1 MKDEVK
7 IILDIC
13 DKILLKNVDHH
24 LRLNLEPNSTQFK
37 TLKNE
42 IISSEL
48 TKLLVKEDLGGAGM
62 TLTDIIPIIQL
73 SAQYGTPIP
82 FIETIISNFLLSE
95 LNIKAENDFITLT
108 NKTENILIKK
118 NKISGNFKSIPYL
131 HLAEKILV
139 ETEFKNQKYIILF
152 KKGGKLT
159 LQKNFLSEPK
169 FDLDAS
175 ELEIISMMEKPEP
188 IDVQNLLIN
197 VRSIQS
203 FGAME
208 KILKLCIEYCSQRK
222 QFGRTLSKFQ
232 MIQNHISEIALEVAA
247 SGASLSTLKNNNK
260 NFYNLKSTAIPK
272 IRTGI
277 ASGKVIALSHQVH
290 GAMGFTKEY
299 ELSYFTKAL
308 NSWRN
313 EFGNEIYWQNI
324 LGKLFLNQNKNF
336 WEFLNN

>member
-139 ETEFKNQKYIILF
+139 ETEIKNQKYIILF

-260 NFYNLKSTAIPK
+260 NFYSLKSTAIPK

>member
-1 MKDEVK
+1 M
-7 IILDIC
+7 LF
-13 DKILLKNVDHH
+13 
-24 LRLNLEPNSTQFK
+24 RS
-37 TLKNE
+37 
-42 IISSEL
+42 
-48 TKLLVKEDLGGAGM
+48 
-62 TLTDIIPIIQL
+62 
-73 SAQYGTPIP
+73 
-82 FIETIISNFLLSE
+82 
-95 LNIKAENDFITLT
+95 DFITLT

-131 HLAEKILV
+131 NLAEKILV
-139 ETEFKNQKYIILF
+139 ETEIKNQKYIILF

-175 ELEIISMMEKPEP
+175 ELEIISMIEKPEP

>member
-1 MKDEVK
+1 
-7 IILDIC
+7 
-13 DKILLKNVDHH
+13 
-24 LRLNLEPNSTQFK
+24 
-37 TLKNE
+37 
-42 IISSEL
+42 
-48 TKLLVKEDLGGAGM
+48 M
-62 TLTDIIPIIQL
+62 TLTDIIPIVQL
-73 SAQYGTPIP
+73 SSQDGTPIP

-118 NKISGNFKSIPYL
+118 DKISGNFKSIPYL

-139 ETEFKNQKYIILF
+139 ETEIKNQKYIILF
-152 KKGGKLT
+152 KKGGKLI

-324 LGKLFLNQNKNF
+324 LGKLFLNQNKNL
-336 WEFLNN
+336 WEFLNH

>member
-24 LRLNLEPNSTQFK
+24 LRLSLEPNSTQFK
-37 TLKNE
+37 NLKDE

-48 TKLLVKEDLGGAGM
+48 TKLLVKEELGGAGM
-62 TLTDIIPIIQL
+62 TLNDIIPIVQL
-73 SAQYGTPIP
+73 SAQYGTPVP

-95 LNIKAENDFITLT
+95 LNIKPENDFITLT
-108 NKTENILIKK
+108 NKTENIIIKSD
-118 NKISGNFKSIPYL
+118 KISGTFKSIPYL
-131 HLAEKILV
+131 NLAEKILV
-139 ETEFKNQKYIILF
+139 ETEINNQKYIILF
-152 KKGGKLT
+152 KKGGKFK

-175 ELEIISMMEKPEP
+175 ELEIIYMIEKPEQ
-188 IDVQNLLIN
+188 IDVQNLLRNI
-197 VRSIQS
+197 RSIQS

-324 LGKLFLNQNKNF
+324 LGKLFLYQNKNL
-336 WEFLNN
+336 WEFLNH

>member
-139 ETEFKNQKYIILF
+139 ETEIKNQKYIILF

-159 LQKNFLSEPK
+159 LEKNFLSEPK

-247 SGASLSTLKNNNK
+247 SGASLSTLKNDNK